1 MRKKTAREMICEE
14 KYKDALTFYH
24 KAEDALKGGDFDVS
38 LFQVRKALENI
49 VRNMCELY
57 AINVK
62 DPTTGKSVDLLTLID
77 QLGSQSIISEDDVHL
92 LHQIR
97 SLGNKGVHNDMPSTR
112 RQAQMAINKFSQAL
126 TVFKRIEIKETEKA
140 EILSKTEFSRKDLH
154 FIKKGGRKKA
164 QRKEETLSDFKF
176 LFGSVVTFILSSLC
190 LYFILKYG
198 LFSGSE
204 DFAVT
209 FESLGLVGIF
219 GFVVLFS
226 GFGSIAF
233 IFAGISEFVLKRI
246 PFVKNHARKKRG
258 SK

>member
-38 LFQVRKALENI
+38 LFQIRKALENI
-49 VRNMCELY
+49 VRRMCERH

-97 SLGNKGVHNDMPSTR
+97 SLGNKGVHNDVPSTR
-112 RQAQMAINKFSQAL
+112 GQAQMAINKFSQAL
-126 TVFKRIEIKETEKA
+126 TVFKRVEIKEAEKA
-140 EILSKTEFSRKDLH
+140 EILAKTEFSRKDLH
-154 FIKKGGRKKA
+154 FIKKEARKKV
-164 QRKEETLSDFKF
+164 QRKEEVSDLKF
-176 LFGSVVTFILSSLC
+176 FIGLVVTFILSGLC
-190 LYFILKYG
+190 LYYTLKYG
-198 LFSGSE
+198 FFGGSD
-204 DFAVT
+204 DFAV
-209 FESLGLVGIF
+209 IF
-219 GFVVLFS
+219 GSFGLSCLLSIVVLFS
-226 GFGSIAF
+226 GFGSIVL
-233 IFAGISEFVLKRI
+233 IFVGISEFVLKRI